1 MYSACPNSFKSQ
13 SPTDS
18 ILLNLLEER
27 RGLSRLNK
35 NESTQPK
42 PPAVETFRNGGD
54 EIINVKIGKWRVL
67 SSDVHRRIVEVC
79 ELACERVA
87 VRVELDDHNRLA
99 SHCTIW
105 ELYDHQGHLLSMLQD
120 LGDREIWLTT
130 GFTRGQAS
138 R

>member
-1 MYSACPNSFKSQ
+1 MVSVCTNSLKPQ

-18 ILLNLLEER
+18 ILLNMLQER
-27 RGLSRLNK
+27 SCLSD
-35 NESTQPK
+35 ESK
-42 PPAVETFRNGGD
+42 KVARSALDVYRDGEDN
-54 EIINVKIGKWRVL
+54 IINVKIGRWRVL
-67 SSDVHRRIVEVC
+67 SSNVHRRIVEVR

-87 VRVELDDHNRLA
+87 VRIELDDHNRLA

-130 GFTRGQAS
+130 GFR
-138 R
+138 RKE